1 MLLISKEINRRNKNL
16 VKVRIMKKA
25 IIFGVHA
32 FFLSWKPQQ
41 IGQISLKNTAMELH
55 RKENL

>member
-1 MLLISKEINRRNKNL
+1 
-16 VKVRIMKKA
+16 MKKA